1 MGPTITAIPA
11 VPAMTDLIHFA
22 LPEPYGQLTVVER
35 LDLGTGVARFD
46 IRGRR
51 CAGAFLFVPETDL
64 ERAVPV
70 KVRIRYG
77 AQTGP
82 SLLRID
88 FPTFNGVCLEGGTVL
103 TPATIGESGSLRWRL
118 NLRRPETNWYQHT
131 QFPDAAS
138 DYATAVITALLKHW
152 LSHPA
157 HDELLLAAARH
168 DAADRIKRITEKSI
182 HPAHKQIAQLTAAI
196 DHATLI
202 IEELRQL
209 SSA

>member
-1 MGPTITAIPA
+1 
-11 VPAMTDLIHFA
+11 MTDLIHFQ
-22 LPEPYGQLTVVER
+22 LPEPYGQLTIVER
-35 LDLGTGVARFD
+35 LDLLTGVARFD

-77 AQTGP
+77 ADTGT

-103 TPATIGESGSLRWRL
+103 TPASIAASGSLRWRL
-118 NLRRPETNWYQHT
+118 NLRRPETTWYQHT
-131 QFPDAAS
+131 QFPDGAS
-138 DYATAVITALLKHW
+138 DYATAVITALLNHW
-152 LSHPA
+152 LKHRA
-157 HDELLLAAARH
+157 HDELVLAAARH
-168 DAADRIKRITEKSI
+168 DAADRIKHITKASI
-182 HPAHKQIAQLTAAI
+182 DPARKQIAQLAAVI
-196 DHATLI
+196 DQAALI